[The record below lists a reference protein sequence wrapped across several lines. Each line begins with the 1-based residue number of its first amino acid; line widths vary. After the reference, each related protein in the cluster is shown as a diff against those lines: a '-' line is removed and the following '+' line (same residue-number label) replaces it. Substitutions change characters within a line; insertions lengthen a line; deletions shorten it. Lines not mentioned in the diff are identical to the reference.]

1 MGFSAP
7 AELGMGAVRTAGRS
21 KRIDTK
27 VSILLGLQFP
37 LFLSL
42 AKIRDRRPL
51 RKCGTAVG
59 LLLRLFRNLFAVH
72 RYLTATHMVYSTQV
86 LDVISRLTSC
96 AALLSP
102 RGPSLALRAIHL
114 VPRLLR
120 AASMCS
126 RTLSDTANKSRHGST
141 LCSPTVE
148 KILCRSLF
156 RSGRRSLV
164 CAGLSN
170 KGKAG
175 VQRGRETAGVPSFLP
190 TAVGTASSPPQ
201 RRRIPR

>member
-7 AELGMGAVRTAGRS
+7 AELGMGAVRTTGRS

-42 AKIRDRRPL
+42 AKIGERRPL
-51 RKCGTAVG
+51 RKWGTAVG
-59 LLLRLFRNLFAVH
+59 LLLRSFREISAVH
-72 RYLTATHMVYSTQV
+72 RQRTATHVVYSTQV

-126 RTLSDTANKSRHGST
+126 RTLSDTANRSRHGST

-148 KILCRSLF
+148 KILCRSLIVSALQISPCPL
-156 RSGRRSLV
+156 RE
-164 CAGLSN
+164 
-170 KGKAG
+170 KG
-175 VQRGRETAGVPSFLP
+175 
-190 TAVGTASSPPQ
+190 
-201 RRRIPR
+201 